1 VSAQHKRRSEAT
13 GTDQASTQLHVHN
26 ANAKVKMPTTLH
38 SSASASLCILNR
50 LFIVSNSIVNNLS
63 HFGQPSHIQ
72 SVFQVM
78 LVKVKSL
85 TGQVTEL
92 ENLPDDALLS
102 DLKARIQQNLGIPT
116 NIQRIIFSGREL
128 AQDDLKLTEC
138 GITDGAFV
146 HLVVRMQQAV
156 PAVVPADDAN
166 SQHATPDGAVLVAMD
181 FNFNDRFHDD
191 ISNLRF
197 LSRTLSFFIMFAFMQ
212 VAVYTMVMIA
222 FLPLFLVPALAW
234 IGVRRLKYE
243 YLLPVRSFVFIFEIL
258 TFLVQYTL
266 QQVVMLGIW
275 LYVMIK
281 RKMDGLEFSISVFIN
296 FVMAGCVL
304 WLCLRFVRQ
313 LRRMTQDER
322 FSALAYL

>member
-1 VSAQHKRRSEAT
+1 
-13 GTDQASTQLHVHN
+13 
-26 ANAKVKMPTTLH
+26 
-38 SSASASLCILNR
+38 
-50 LFIVSNSIVNNLS
+50 
-63 HFGQPSHIQ
+63 
-72 SVFQVM
+72 M

-243 YLLPVRSFVFIFEIL
+243 YLLPVRSFVFIFEI
-258 TFLVQYTL
+258 
-266 QQVVMLGIW
+266 
-275 LYVMIK
+275 
-281 RKMDGLEFSISVFIN
+281 
-296 FVMAGCVL
+296 
-304 WLCLRFVRQ
+304 
-313 LRRMTQDER
+313 
-322 FSALAYL
+322 